1 MPEPIA
7 DAAYRA
13 VIHSAAATAASDGE
27 GVKLLRVIGTP
38 SLQMIDP
45 FLMLDEF
52 GSPEPARHDSGFPDH
67 PHRGFETVT
76 YMLAGAMRHGDTNG
90 NAGVISAGGV
100 QWMTAGRGV
109 VHSEFPEPVDDL
121 VWGFQLWVNL
131 PAEQKMREPRYQE
144 FPAGEIPEERRDGG
158 AVVRVVAGRTNTGAE
173 GPVNDIST
181 DPLYLDVTLPPGG
194 VFDDAV
200 PEDAN
205 ACVYVF
211 VGGARVGDPAT
222 GDVAAL
228 NAKTAAVLGEG
239 GRVRVEAGAEGAR
252 FLLLAGR
259 PINEPVAWGGP
270 FVMNTR
276 EEVLQ
281 AFKDYQEGRLA

>member
-1 MPEPIA
+1 MT
-7 DAAYRA
+7 AAATETGYRA
-13 VIHSAAATAASDGE
+13 VIHSAAATPASDGE
-27 GVKLLRVIGTP
+27 GVNLLRVIGTP
-38 SLQMIDP
+38 ALQMIDP

-76 YMLAGAMRHGDTNG
+76 YMLAGAMRHGDSNG
-90 NAGVISAGGV
+90 NAGVIGAGGV

-144 FPAGEIPEERRDGG
+144 FSAGEIPEERRDNG
-158 AVVRVVAGRTNTGAE
+158 AVVRVVAGHTSAGAE

-181 DPLYLDVTLPPGG
+181 EPLYFDVTLPPGG

-211 VGGARVGDPAT
+211 VGGARVGDPDH

-228 NAKTAAVLGEG
+228 NAKTVAVLGEG
-239 GRVRVEAGAEGAR
+239 DRVRVEAGAEGAR

>member
-1 MPEPIA
+1 M
-7 DAAYRA
+7 
-13 VIHSAAATAASDGE
+13 
-27 GVKLLRVIGTP
+27 
-38 SLQMIDP
+38 
-45 FLMLDEF
+45 
-52 GSPEPARHDSGFPDH
+52 
-67 PHRGFETVT
+67 
-76 YMLAGAMRHGDTNG
+76 
-90 NAGVISAGGV
+90 
-100 QWMTAGRGV
+100 
-109 VHSEFPEPVDDL
+109 
-121 VWGFQLWVNL
+121 
-131 PAEQKMREPRYQE
+131 
-144 FPAGEIPEERRDGG
+144 
-158 AVVRVVAGRTNTGAE
+158 
-173 GPVNDIST
+173 
-181 DPLYLDVTLPPGG
+181 TLPPGG

-211 VGGARVGDPAT
+211 VGGARVGDPDH

-228 NAKTAAVLGEG
+228 NAKTVAVLGEG
-239 GRVRVEAGAEGAR
+239 DRVRVEAGAEGAR